1 MATLQED
8 QNLTFEADKTGMIHV
23 RKKSRPTQFLEGYGV
38 TDFGVSPFEE
48 KKLITSNKVLI
59 GAGVVAAGALLTKF
73 RDQISSLYTYALLL
87 RESKK

>member
-1 MATLQED
+1 MASLQED

-23 RKKSRPTQFLEGYGV
+23 RKKSSPTEFLPGYGV